1 MSESLTR
8 RSFLTGN
15 VGPREHHVS
24 SAVVVVLPARIDEL
38 ARQLAA
44 MPGVEVHGHND
55 SRLVIVLEG
64 STSGEL
70 GAALAAI
77 SLMDGV
83 ISASM
88 VFEQT
93 EELSGDDNRTHPT

>member
-1 MSESLTR
+1 LSDTLSR

-24 SAVVVVLPARIDEL
+24 SAVVVALPARMEAL
-38 ARQLAA
+38 ARELAA
-44 MPGVEVHGHND
+44 MPGIEVHGHND

-70 GAALAAI
+70 GASLAAI
-77 SLMDGV
+77 SLMEGV

-93 EELSGDDNRTHPT
+93 EELSGEGNTAHPA